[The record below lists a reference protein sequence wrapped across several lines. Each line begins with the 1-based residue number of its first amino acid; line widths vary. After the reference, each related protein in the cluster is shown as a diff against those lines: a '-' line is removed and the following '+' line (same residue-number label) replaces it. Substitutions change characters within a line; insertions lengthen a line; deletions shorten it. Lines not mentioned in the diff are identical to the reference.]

1 MQTIELKIPDNIY
14 NQLSKSGIDIK
25 QRLQDTI
32 YDLLDDGY
40 PSISI
45 NEATK
50 RVSDAIHRYTNG
62 TGEYLDSDDYQYHIT
77 KTIDTLKSKYANN

>member
-50 RVSDAIHRYTNG
+50 RVSDAIHRYTND
-62 TGEYLDSDDYQYHIT
+62 TGEYLDSDDYQHHIA